1 MPIRPTPFDLVFGRL
16 ADQRF
21 PSVREAL
28 RAAGTDILD
37 RDAFLMERTVLE
49 AIRELLPED
58 GLGEGIGELAALVH
72 HGWLYWDS
80 GLSTTSLGPEG
91 LDRLLAEPPPEAPD
105 PRPRYV
111 QLPPGRIWARTIP
124 GQPDEPLD
132 GCFLHLTPDG
142 EARVLGIFGLHPGR
156 VGFTVVEAQGPR
168 HGAPVRPDGS
178 AAWSATLE
186 GTAAAAAAG
195 LHSLAGGEELLELG
209 WRLAS
214 VSR

>member
-1 MPIRPTPFDLVFGRL
+1 MPNRPTPFDLVFGRL
-16 ADQRF
+16 ADERF

-58 GLGEGIGELAALVH
+58 GLGEGVGELAALVH
-72 HGWLYWDS
+72 HGWLCWDA
-80 GLSTTSLGPEG
+80 GLPTTSVGPEA
-91 LDRLLAEPPPEAPD
+91 LDRLLTEAPPDPPD
-105 PRPRYV
+105 PRARYV
-111 QLPPGRIWARTIP
+111 QLPLGRVWAQTIP
-124 GQPDEPLD
+124 GEAAEPLD
-132 GCFLHLTPDG
+132 GCFIHLTSAG
-142 EARVLGIFGLHPGR
+142 EVRVLGIFGLHPGR
-156 VGFTVVEAQGPR
+156 GGFTVVEARGPR
-168 HGAPVRPDGS
+168 PGELVRPDGT
-178 AAWSATLE
+178 AAWSPALT
-186 GTAAAAAAG
+186 GGAAAG